1 MLRNQLI
8 GILVIACLALLAAG
22 IACGAETV
30 TIESKYPG
38 LSSGPLRAAV
48 PGPVPGALLEADG
61 VKITAKDLNDAVA
74 KLESPAKEQYRT
86 YQFALL
92 QELAVG
98 KLIEAEAQAWG
109 EKNGVSGDELM
120 RKYVNSLVGE
130 ITVSDEE
137 ARKFYAENSAM
148 MGKSTY
154 EQVESAI
161 KSYLR
166 EEKGNAILE
175 KHVAGVSERHAVRV
189 SDVWARMQYARW
201 MKNPV
206 EKARRSGMPAVVKFG
221 ADTCQPCLMMAPILK
236 AIENEYEGKLVVVD
250 INVDKEPVLGV
261 QYGAESIPLLIYYD
275 KAGKEVSST
284 VGYQDKADLE
294 ASLAGIG
301 VK

>member
-8 GILVIACLALLAAG
+8 GLLVIACLALLAAG

-189 SDVWARMQYARW
+189 SDVWARMQYGRW

-221 ADTCQPCLMMAPILK
+221 ADTCQPCRLMAPIIKDLARK
-236 AIENEYEGKLVVVD
+236 FAGKLVVVD
-250 INVDKEPVLGV
+250 INVEKEPVLGAY
-261 QYGAESIPLLIYYD
+261 YGAQSIPHTIYYD
-275 KAGKEVSST
+275 AAGGQVSQV
-284 VGYQDKADLE
+284 VGFKDRESIE
-294 ASLAGIG
+294 AEIAKLGL
-301 VK
+301 K